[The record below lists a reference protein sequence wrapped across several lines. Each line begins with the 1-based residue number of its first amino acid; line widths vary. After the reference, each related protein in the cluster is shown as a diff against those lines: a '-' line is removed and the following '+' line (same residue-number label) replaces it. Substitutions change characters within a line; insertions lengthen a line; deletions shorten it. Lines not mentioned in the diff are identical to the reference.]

1 MPSSPSPPPSPG
13 ALSSPPDIYLAA
25 LAGDAG
31 LCAALLLRDGPS
43 APLANAQLVA
53 PSAPLLERRRL
64 IKLILR
70 AMVRSAGWS
79 GPGVTPAQLLFM
91 SRKLEFALFHTHTP
105 YVRGGVFAELP
116 SRLIDRFLLRL
127 LLEKASERRGADR
140 ASAPHMHPATSYA

>member
-1 MPSSPSPPPSPG
+1 MIHEALCLGVTSVPTMPSSPSPPPSPG

-105 YVRGGVFAELP
+105 YVRTWCVCRVLAF
-116 SRLIDRFLLRL
+116 DR
-127 LLEKASERRGADR
+127 
-140 ASAPHMHPATSYA
+140 

>member
-1 MPSSPSPPPSPG
+1 MPASPPPPPASPG

-31 LCAALLLRDGPS
+31 LCAALLLCDGPS

-53 PSAPLLERRRL
+53 HSAPLLERRRL

-70 AMVRSAGWS
+70 AVVRSAGWS

-105 YVRGGVFAELP
+105 YVRCMLQLYTSLNVWKVPAPPLGG
-116 SRLIDRFLLRL
+116 
-127 LLEKASERRGADR
+127 G
-140 ASAPHMHPATSYA
+140 